1 MQGLRQEECIGG
13 PNESLREPPRGG
25 LGDFPVGP
33 VWAFLGEA
41 GAGCGGYG
49 CGAGGLFLFASNR
62 NISLLCLK
70 PFQNKKFQRL
80 SFYMIEGD
88 LIHVPRPCEHLEHV
102 ATGHRLLCLVPH
114 PWASTARGRCGR
126 NGSVVLAQPQA
137 PEMPLGLRDGP
148 SR

>member
-1 MQGLRQEECIGG
+1 MKIGKCEKSV
-13 PNESLREPPRGG
+13 PLPRK
-25 LGDFPVGP
+25 LVVKHETAHHWQTLNP
-33 VWAFLGEA
+33 FLN
-41 GAGCGGYG
+41 CQVKQTFLS
-49 CGAGGLFLFASNR
+49 LFLFASNR

-114 PWASTARGRCGR
+114 PWASTALGESGDRSEKR
-126 NGSVVLAQPQA
+126 SVEDLWASFS
-137 PEMPLGLRDGP
+137 LF
-148 SR
+148 